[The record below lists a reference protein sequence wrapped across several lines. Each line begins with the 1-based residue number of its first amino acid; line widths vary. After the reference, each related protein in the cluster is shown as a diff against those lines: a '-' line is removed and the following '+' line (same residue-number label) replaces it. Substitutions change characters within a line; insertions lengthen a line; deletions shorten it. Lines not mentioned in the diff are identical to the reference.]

1 MDQAVPESL
10 PTTSGEDSVI
20 LGSPILEVTFV
31 ENVGG
36 AVSVVP
42 VAGLVDPI
50 ILRISPADPS
60 VGDACGYFDTNVWAW
75 SSEGTQLLTAEEL
88 SAAGFADVTGTWCAV
103 SHLTAFAIVQR
114 VPFELLHDT
123 AVDVLGSSYVTSVAI
138 ASGVAGCAL
147 LACCFVCMQLRAPT
161 KGSATLADKKGT
173 TNVSFT
179 CSEVDK
185 EGEGNRKVLV
195 RWNVKPS
202 RFMKKLNSLELRD
215 VSTQLST
222 RPRPIVRGVSRST
235 SRPLSSPDRSPSP
248 PDEAVA
254 IEFNDDDVLD
264 LDDLLPDPVFDLDAH
279 LPALPAEPPAC
290 EAFCD
295 GELVL
300 YCSSSHQQTV
310 CAFVLGSGKCLDSGE
325 EPWPFWLFISFL
337 NFHKDR
343 VIVKIYMLSI
353 YFELYISF

>member
-1 MDQAVPESL
+1 MNDAVPESL

-60 VGDACGYFDTNVWAW
+60 VGDACGYFDTNIWAW

-88 SAAGFADVTGTWCAV
+88 TAAGFADVSGTWCAV

-123 AVDVLGSSYVTSVAI
+123 AVDVLASSYVTSVAV

-147 LACCFVCMQLRAPT
+147 LACCFVCVQLRAPT
-161 KGSATLADKKGT
+161 KGSATLVDKKNNS

-179 CSEVDK
+179 CSELEK
-185 EGEGNRKVLV
+185 EEGRKVLV
-195 RWNVKPS
+195 RWNVKPA

-222 RPRPIVRGVSRST
+222 RSRPIVRGASRAT
-235 SRPLSSPDRSPSP
+235 SRPLSSPDRSPGP

-264 LDDLLPDPVFDLDAH
+264 LDELLPDPVFDLDAH

-310 CAFVLGSGKCLDSGE
+310 CAFILGSGRCINSGE
-325 EPWPFWLFISFL
+325 ELGQGPFPSSLFFVSVTSLIHVNL
-337 NFHKDR
+337 
-343 VIVKIYMLSI
+343 I
-353 YFELYISF
+353 